1 MKRKTKTPLST
12 SQQQIIEIFWMHGE
26 MTVSQVREQL
36 ALKGRDLARNTVQT
50 LIVRMEEKGWL
61 QHRSI
66 GRTFFYTAAQSKDAS
81 LGQELKQ
88 LLDRSFSGSAEQLVN
103 SLLET
108 YTLKKGEAD
117 RIRKLIDQAATTQ
130 KKSSSDSDNSRTSS
144 P

>member
-1 MKRKTKTPLST
+1 
-12 SQQQIIEIFWMHGE
+12 
-26 MTVSQVREQL
+26 MTVSQVRDEL
-36 ALKGRDLARNTVQT
+36 ASKGRDLARNTVQT

-61 QHRSI
+61 KHRTV
-66 GRTFFYTAAQSKDAS
+66 GRTFFYTAVQSKDAS

-117 RIRKLIDQAATTQ
+117 RIRKLIDQAAGSQ
-130 KKSSSDSDNSRTSS
+130 KKSSSDSDSSRKRQS
-144 P
+144 

>member
-1 MKRKTKTPLST
+1 
-12 SQQQIIEIFWMHGE
+12 
-26 MTVSQVREQL
+26 MTVSQVRDEL
-36 ALKGRDLARNTVQT
+36 ASKGRDLARNTVQT

-61 QHRSI
+61 KHRTV
-66 GRTFFYTAAQSKDAS
+66 GRTFFYTAAQSKDVS

-117 RIRKLIDQAATTQ
+117 RIRNLIDQAAGSQ
-130 KKSSSDSDNSRTSS
+130 KKSSSDSDSSRKRQS
-144 P
+144 

>member
-1 MKRKTKTPLST
+1 M
-12 SQQQIIEIFWMHGE
+12 EIFWKHGE
-26 MTVSQVREQL
+26 MTVSQVRQEL
-36 ALKGRDLARNTVQT
+36 ASKGRDLARNTVQT

-61 QHRSI
+61 KHRSV
-66 GRTFFYTAAQSKDAS
+66 GRTFFYSSAQSKDAS

-117 RIRKLIDQAATTQ
+117 RIRKLIDQAAKTQ
-130 KKSSSDSDNSRTSS
+130 NKRSSDSDN
-144 P
+144 